1 MKAPLVKICGITRTE
16 DALYAAEAGADILG
30 FIFYKKSP
38 RYIETLD
45 AAGIIDEVSGYMPSM
60 RFAGVFVNAG
70 AEEIIEVIERAGLT
84 EVQLHGDETPGDVGR
99 LRAFLNERGHGA
111 VRIIKAFR
119 VAGSEDIASSLRYG
133 ADYYLFDAFVEG
145 ERGGTG
151 HVFNWKLL
159 ENFEKMDRLFLS
171 GGISSENVREALE
184 KVSPLGLDL
193 SSSLEKEKGIKDKK
207 KIDDFMTIL
216 KIALK

>member
-1 MKAPLVKICGITRTE
+1 MQ

-30 FIFYKKSP
+30 FIFYKESP
-38 RYIETLD
+38 RYIEAAD
-45 AAGIIDEVSGYMPSM
+45 AAGIIEEVSRHMTSM

-70 AEEIIEVIERAGLT
+70 AEEIIEVLERAGLT
-84 EVQLHGDETPGDVGR
+84 EVQLHGDETPDAVER
-99 LRAFLNERGHGA
+99 LRALLHERGHKA

-119 VAGSEDIASSLRYG
+119 VAGPEDVALSLQYR

-159 ENFEKMDRLFLS
+159 DNFGKMDMLFLS
-171 GGISSENVREALE
+171 GGISSENVLDALE

-193 SSSLEKEKGIKDKK
+193 SSSLEREKGIKDKK
-207 KIDDFMTIL
+207 KIDDFMSL
-216 KIALK
+216 LRIAPK

>member
-1 MKAPLVKICGITRTE
+1 MKVPLVKICGITRRK

-38 RYIETLD
+38 RYINAHD
-45 AAGIIDEVSGYMPSM
+45 AVGIIEHVVQRIPSM

-70 AEEIIEVIERAGLT
+70 AEEIIDILETAGLT
-84 EVQLHGDETPGDVGR
+84 EVQLHGDETPGDVER
-99 LRAFLNERGHGA
+99 LRALLNERGHEA
-111 VRIIKAFR
+111 VRIIRAFR
-119 VAGSEDIASSLRYG
+119 VAGPEDVADSLRYR
-133 ADYYLFDAFVEG
+133 ADYYLFDACVEG

-159 ENFEKMDRLFLS
+159 DDFEKMDKLFLS
-171 GGISSENVREALE
+171 GGISGDNVLEALE

-193 SSSLEKEKGIKDKK
+193 SSSLEREKGIKDKK
-207 KIDDFMTIL
+207 KIDDFMMIL
-216 KIALK
+216 KIASK